1 MQRLGTQSNLPLRIG
16 ESMYYMDCP
25 HCKGTGAVKGK
36 TVITKEE
43 VYISCATCHGTGT
56 VEIED

>member
-1 MQRLGTQSNLPLRIG
+1 MHEI
-16 ESMYYMDCP
+16 DCP